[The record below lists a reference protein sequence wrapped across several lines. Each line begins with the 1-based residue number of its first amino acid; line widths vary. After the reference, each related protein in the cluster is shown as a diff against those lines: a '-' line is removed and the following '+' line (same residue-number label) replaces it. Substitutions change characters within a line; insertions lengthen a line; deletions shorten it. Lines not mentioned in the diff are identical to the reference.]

1 MIDLE
6 KTKLERPNFFRQDLS
21 RLFVFEWYY

>member
-6 KTKLERPNFFRQDLS
+6 KTKLEWSNFFRQDLN
-21 RLFVFEWYY
+21 RLFVFERYY